1 MWRSLCGVR
10 PLGSG
15 VWPRCWRSVVGA
27 LDGGRED
34 AVAQVVLVAD
44 AAGAGGEDE
53 VVRTGAVGA
62 GLVGGELVAQ
72 DRQQRDLAQ
81 AGLGL

>member
-1 MWRSLCGVR
+1 MAELVR
-10 PLGSG
+10 GQALGQRRL
-15 VWPRCWRSVVGA
+15 PALLEELVGA
-27 LDGGRED
+27 VDGGGED

-53 VVRTGAVGA
+53 VVGAGAVGA

-72 DRQQRDLAQ
+72 DRRA
-81 AGLGL
+81 A